1 MKKSINCLNLPN
13 MELTVCMIDDDLV
26 SQFASRYC
34 IEQANTNCRIITCD
48 NAEEGLDLF
57 ADLLHGEKDV
67 PDILF
72 LDLVMQGMDGWE
84 FLDTLKQMTDR
95 PLRTDIYILSA
106 FTNSKDRLRAKEH
119 PMVQGYFDKPLTK
132 DTVNRIFLAKIS

>member
-1 MKKSINCLNLPN
+1 

-34 IEQANTNCRIITCD
+34 IEQSNANCRIIKCD
-48 NAEEGLDLF
+48 NAEEGLHLF
-57 ADLLHGEKDV
+57 ADLLQGEKDV

-84 FLDTLKQMTDR
+84 FLDTLKNMTDR

-119 PMVQGYFDKPLTK
+119 PMVQGYFDKPLSK